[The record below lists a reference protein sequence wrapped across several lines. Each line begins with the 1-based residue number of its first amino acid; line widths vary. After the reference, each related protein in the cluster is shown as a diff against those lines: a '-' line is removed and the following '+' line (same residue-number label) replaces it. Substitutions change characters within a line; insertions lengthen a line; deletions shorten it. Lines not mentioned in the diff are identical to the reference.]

1 MYHTKFI
8 NRRWKTFN
16 FILNFNFSFTFQ
28 TLPSVHK
35 FGKELRFWKE
45 YFAKMVTLKIFKN
58 FLGNIHLVK
67 KNVPTVGKKRLFL
80 VVPYLK
86 IISLQIRTKVQ
97 QTLKA
102 VLNRYK
108 LESVKQGFLILSGTK
123 TLYSKILY
131 LVSFFNFSVV
141 SEMNLIMTKVSKT

>member
-1 MYHTKFI
+1 MKGIFRKNGYPE
-8 NRRWKTFN
+8 N
-16 FILNFNFSFTFQ
+16 F
-28 TLPSVHK
+28 K
-35 FGKELRFWKE
+35 
-45 YFAKMVTLKIFKN
+45 KI
-58 FLGNIHLVK
+58 LGNIHLVK
-67 KNVPTVGKKRLFL
+67 ERKKCLFL

-86 IISLQIRTKVQ
+86 IVSFQIRTKLQ

-131 LVSFFNFSVV
+131 LVSFVNFSVV

>member
-1 MYHTKFI
+1 
-8 NRRWKTFN
+8 
-16 FILNFNFSFTFQ
+16 
-28 TLPSVHK
+28 
-35 FGKELRFWKE
+35 
-45 YFAKMVTLKIFKN
+45 MVTLKIFKK

-67 KNVPTVGKKRLFL
+67 ENVPTVGKKRLFL